1 MKKILILLKL
11 FLLNACQVEQNI
23 VPQSANENRLPEITR
38 LTAVPTA
45 PIRQISADQEWLYL
59 LDAEGKLWETGGR
72 RTEAHLLQGGLS
84 PNSLINADSTGTQK
98 NKKHFTANHE
108 VSAIYQS
115 DTHQYAKWATWRD
128 SAHTAYGG
136 RNPAPYSQTVWDSG
150 CLIALEQDEKR
161 VFPVRICPIKEGMD
175 LAAKAGHLSILPDNR
190 PILFENKVLFL
201 GEPDDKTYPHGVL
214 GDTIEA
220 KTLYT
225 LDAQT
230 LKPAAK
236 PFRLPENLVFENNT
250 VTLWGDKVVA
260 VISGGGAGARVAV
273 LALADGHWQIVAE
286 SAPLP
291 TNRWQSPFVFQNQLY
306 AVQMPHLRGRLVRYA
321 MQGKHLIEQELGDGF
336 SNHEIGSRET
346 QIAAILPDYAL
357 IPQMDLRHVVA
368 LDGSGS
374 LKRLAPE
381 LPAKIVRSAVQN
393 RTAYFLLADGS
404 VWAWS
409 QPER

>member
-1 MKKILILLKL
+1 MNFKKLTLLPILLI
-11 FLLNACQVEQNI
+11 LNACRAEPNFAQTPHENKLLKIVHAEQSPFNG
-23 VPQSANENRLPEITR
+23 NTDFLP
-38 LTAVPTA
+38 
-45 PIRQISADQEWLYL
+45 
-59 LDAEGKLWETGGR
+59 
-72 RTEAHLLQGGLS
+72 H
-84 PNSLINADSTGTQK
+84 
-98 NKKHFTANHE
+98 
-108 VSAIYQS
+108 
-115 DTHQYAKWATWRD
+115 
-128 SAHTAYGG
+128 
-136 RNPAPYSQTVWDSG
+136 SG
-150 CLIALEQDEKR
+150 CLIAIQQNGH
-161 VFPVRICPIKEGMD
+161 FYPARICEMGENAGGTQTV
-175 LAAKAGHLSILPDNR
+175 AAAEDIALLPDSR
-190 PILFENKVLFL
+190 PISFGNNILLL
-201 GEPDDKTYPHGVL
+201 GDPDSDTYPHGVL
-214 GDTIEA
+214 GDAIEA

-236 PFRLPENLVFENNT
+236 PFRLPESLVFENNT

-273 LALADGHWQIVAE
+273 LALTNGHWQIQAE

-306 AVQMPHLRGRLVRYA
+306 AVQMPHLRGRLVRYE
-321 MQGKHLIEQELGDGF
+321 MQGKRLIEQELGDGF

-374 LKRLAPE
+374 LKRLSPA

-409 QPER
+409 QP

>member
-1 MKKILILLKL
+1 MNFKKLTLLPILLI
-11 FLLNACQVEQNI
+11 LNACRAEPNFAQAQ
-23 VPQSANENRLPEITR
+23 NENRLPEIMRIADEDFNTPVER
-38 LTAVPTA
+38 TNLVQDGHCWLGKQQIEHNFFPMKLCSVPKELHLTA
-45 PIRQISADQEWLYL
+45 E
-59 LDAEGKLWETGGR
+59 
-72 RTEAHLLQGGLS
+72 
-84 PNSLINADSTGTQK
+84 
-98 NKKHFTANHE
+98 ANH
-108 VSAIYQS
+108 IQILS
-115 DTHQYAKWATWRD
+115 D
-128 SAHTAYGG
+128 
-136 RNPAPYSQTVWDSG
+136 NV
-150 CLIALEQDEKR
+150 
-161 VFPVRICPIKEGMD
+161 PVV
-175 LAAKAGHLSILPDNR
+175 
-190 PILFENKVLFL
+190 FENRVLFL
-201 GEPDDKTYPHGVL
+201 GDPDDNTYPHGVL

-225 LDAQT
+225 LNAQT
-230 LKPAAK
+230 LKSAAK

-250 VTLWGDKVVA
+250 VTLWGDKVVV

-291 TNRWQSPFVFQNQLY
+291 NNRWQSPFVFQNQLY
-306 AVQMPHLRGRLVRYA
+306 AVQMPHLRGRLVRYE

-409 QPER
+409 QP

>member
-1 MKKILILLKL
+1 MQPKEKTMNFKKLTLLPILLI
-11 FLLNACQVEQNI
+11 LNACRAEPNFVAQSEHALPEIRRLANDETNTPLVRNGFVAYGDDCGFGKHQAGQDFYPLKLCS
-23 VPQSANENRLPEITR
+23 VPQSLLLANEIQELPV
-38 LTAVPTA
+38 LPDAVP
-45 PIRQISADQEWLYL
+45 II
-59 LDAEGKLWETGGR
+59 
-72 RTEAHLLQGGLS
+72 
-84 PNSLINADSTGTQK
+84 
-98 NKKHFTANHE
+98 
-108 VSAIYQS
+108 
-115 DTHQYAKWATWRD
+115 
-128 SAHTAYGG
+128 
-136 RNPAPYSQTVWDSG
+136 
-150 CLIALEQDEKR
+150 
-161 VFPVRICPIKEGMD
+161 
-175 LAAKAGHLSILPDNR
+175 
-190 PILFENKVLFL
+190 FENKVLYL
-201 GEPDDKTYPHGVL
+201 GNPDSETYPHGVL

-225 LDAQT
+225 LEAQT
-230 LKPAAK
+230 LKPAAAA
-236 PFRLPENLVFENNT
+236 FRLPENLVFENNT

-273 LALADGHWQIVAE
+273 LALTNGHWQIVAE

-291 TNRWQSPFVFQNQLY
+291 NNRWQSPFVFQNQLY
-306 AVQMPHLRGRLVRYA
+306 AVQMPHLRGRLVRYE

-346 QIAAILPDYAL
+346 QIAAILPNYAL

-409 QPER
+409 QP